1 MPYARWDALD
11 VNLMLIP
18 NTVNC
23 LACAVTKPPSVCV
36 CVCVHL
42 VVSDCDSMDYTR
54 QAPLSMEF

>member
-1 MPYARWDALD
+1 MPYARWGALD

-23 LACAVTKPPSVCV
+23 LACAVTKPLSVCV

-42 VVSDCDSMDYTR
+42 AVSDCDSMDYTR